1 MKKEVGVEIGEGRGV
16 GELLGGAIME
26 VLKYNSSS
34 FGKRDRDYEVQVAA
48 RVGIE
53 NARRLL
59 QILSH
64 QQRTSCSS
72 SSSQVQCGEG
82 KDDESWRGESDA
94 AIAGVAVSKF
104 QKVVSLLQSRT
115 GHARFR
121 RALPRI
127 NPTIA
132 GSYEYVFFES
142 ANFAQDDE
150 LIKRKDDSKTDRAE
164 TSRPEVFNKEF
175 TPDRAEASGPE
186 VFNKKFK
193 PDKAETSRPE
203 VINFVADQLPVS
215 DRINGANIIPTSLND
230 TQQIQQQQQHL
241 QLQQQQQ
248 QQLQIQQQV
257 QQLLWQHQ
265 QLQGVTPFGYFPVL
279 QVLPLETVS
288 PRKKQQEEE
297 QQQQQL
303 VGVDSMGKSNGEK
316 TNRNCDNN
324 SMSSG
329 PVALST
335 TTKSTFSKSF
345 SQSFSQSFSKSFS
358 VVSMDGSAAAT
369 DSNLQQQTSS
379 LPPTR
384 PLPQGS
390 RDHTTGGCKRKSC
403 SGKASDENKAGGKSC
418 SSLHGRCHCSKR
430 R

>member
-1 MKKEVGVEIGEGRGV
+1 VKKEVGVEIGGGRGV

-26 VLKYNSSS
+26 VLEYNSSS

-121 RALPRI
+121 RAPPQI

-164 TSRPEVFNKEF
+164 TSRPEL
-175 TPDRAEASGPE
+175 
-186 VFNKKFK
+186 FNKKFK
-193 PDKAETSRPE
+193 PDKAETSRRE
-203 VINFVADQLPVS
+203 VFNFVADQLPVS
-215 DRINGANIIPTSLND
+215 DRSNGANIIPTSLND
-230 TQQIQQQQQHL
+230 TQQIQQQQHL

-288 PRKKQQEEE
+288 PTKKKQQEE

-303 VGVDSMGKSNGEK
+303 EGGDSMGKPNGEK

-329 PVALST
+329 PVPLST

-379 LPPTR
+379 LPPTQ

-390 RDHTTGGCKRKSC
+390 RDHTTGGCKKKSC
-403 SGKASDENKAGGKSC
+403 SGKASDENKAGGKSF

>member
-1 MKKEVGVEIGEGRGV
+1 MMFMNLI
-16 GELLGGAIME
+16 
-26 VLKYNSSS
+26 SS

-72 SSSQVQCGEG
+72 SSAQVQCGEG

-121 RALPRI
+121 RAPRQI
-127 NPTIA
+127 KPTIA
-132 GSYEYVFFES
+132 GS
-142 ANFAQDDE
+142 
-150 LIKRKDDSKTDRAE
+150 K
-164 TSRPEVFNKEF
+164 
-175 TPDRAEASGPE
+175 
-186 VFNKKFK
+186 
-193 PDKAETSRPE
+193 
-203 VINFVADQLPVS
+203 
-215 DRINGANIIPTSLND
+215 
-230 TQQIQQQQQHL
+230 
-241 QLQQQQQ
+241 
-248 QQLQIQQQV
+248 
-257 QQLLWQHQ
+257 
-265 QLQGVTPFGYFPVL
+265 
-279 QVLPLETVS
+279 
-288 PRKKQQEEE
+288 KKQQEEEEE
-297 QQQQQL
+297 QQQQQQL
-303 VGVDSMGKSNGEK
+303 EGGDSMGKPNGDK

-329 PVALST
+329 PVPLST

-384 PLPQGS
+384 LLPQGS
-390 RDHTTGGCKRKSC
+390 RDHTTGGCKKKSC

-430 R
+430 RKLRVKRTIQVPAISSKLADIPSDDYSWRKYGQKPIKGSPHPRGYYKCSSMRNCPARKHVERSLEDPSMLIVTYEGEHSHTRTPSTSTALNVQS

>member
-1 MKKEVGVEIGEGRGV
+1 M
-16 GELLGGAIME
+16 AIII
-26 VLKYNSSS
+26 VRFSQIW
-34 FGKRDRDYEVQVAA
+34 DYEVQVAA

-72 SSSQVQCGEG
+72 SSSQVQCGVG

-94 AIAGVAVSKF
+94 VIAGVAVSKF

-121 RALPRI
+121 RAPPQI
-127 NPTIA
+127 NPNNA
-132 GSYEYVFFES
+132 GSY
-142 ANFAQDDE
+142 D
-150 LIKRKDDSKTDRAE
+150 
-164 TSRPEVFNKEF
+164 
-175 TPDRAEASGPE
+175 
-186 VFNKKFK
+186 
-193 PDKAETSRPE
+193 
-203 VINFVADQLPVS
+203 
-215 DRINGANIIPTSLND
+215 
-230 TQQIQQQQQHL
+230 
-241 QLQQQQQ
+241 
-248 QQLQIQQQV
+248 
-257 QQLLWQHQ
+257 
-265 QLQGVTPFGYFPVL
+265 
-279 QVLPLETVS
+279 
-288 PRKKQQEEE
+288 
-297 QQQQQL
+297 
-303 VGVDSMGKSNGEK
+303 
-316 TNRNCDNN
+316 DNN

-329 PVALST
+329 PVPLST

-358 VVSMDGSAAAT
+358 VVSLDGSAAAT
-369 DSNLQQQTSS
+369 DSNLQQPTSS

-390 RDHTTGGCKRKSC
+390 RVHISGGCKKKSC

-430 R
+430 RKLRVKRTIQVPAISSKLADIPSDDYSWRKYGQKPIKGSPHPRGYYKCSSMRNCPARKHVERSLEDPSMLIVTYEGEHSHTHTPSTSTALNVQS